1 MVGVLL
7 HAEQPQMDA
16 LDHLALRLQGL
27 AIQER
32 VHGLQRGAS
41 DPVIPHLV
49 TQDIIIYLVR
59 VYECASSIRCF

>member
-7 HAEQPQMDA
+7 RAEQPQMDA

-41 DPVIPHLV
+41 DPVVPHL
-49 TQDIIIYLVR
+49 TTHDI
-59 VYECASSIRCF
+59 